1 MTFPI
6 VFPPFVGSYM
16 RTLKSTVDDSVNF
29 IFDGNYPG
37 YMEARYV
44 RRSPKYFACYLSSQ
58 TGCNQGCRMCHL
70 TATKQTKKDDVGIRQ
85 YMEQATAV
93 FTHYDA
99 NCAPAEIVHFNF
111 MARGEAFNNP
121 EFLAHGK
128 DLFDKL
134 GAESIKRSLF
144 PRFLIS
150 TIMPECVANVSLSK
164 TFPVIHPEIYYSIY
178 SVNPEFRK
186 KWLPKAMPVDNA
198 LTMLKDYQ
206 ENTKKIIKLHWAFIE
221 GENDS
226 EDDMALLCHKVRSS
240 GLRVDIAIVRY
251 NPYSDKYGKEPHIDI
266 INRNVDILKSL
277 MPFSKIKMIT
287 RVGPDVKASCGMFV
301 EPGSI

>member
-6 VFPPFVGSYM
+6 VFPPFVGTYM
-16 RTLKSTVDDSVNF
+16 KTLKSEVDDSVNF
-29 IFDGNYPG
+29 IFDGAFPG

-70 TATKQTKKDDVGIRQ
+70 TATKQTRKDDVGLRQ
-85 YMEQATAV
+85 YIEQAHAV
-93 FTHYDA
+93 FDHYDK
-99 NCAPAEIVHFNF
+99 NCPPAEIVHFNF

-121 EFLAHGK
+121 EFIAHGK
-128 DLFDKL
+128 ELFEKL
-134 GAESIKRSLF
+134 GVESTNRNLF

-150 TIMPECVANVSLSK
+150 TIMPTCMAGRSLSK
-164 TFPVIHPEIYYSIY
+164 IFPVVHPEIYYSIY

-186 KWLPKAMPVDNA
+186 KWLPKAMPVDDS
-198 LTMLKDYQ
+198 LSILKEYQ
-206 ENTKKIIKLHWAFIE
+206 ENTKKIVKLHWAFIE

-226 EDDMALLCHKVRSS
+226 EEDMALLCHKVRTS

-251 NPYSDKYGKEPHIDI
+251 NPYSEQYGKESHIDV
-266 INRNVDILKSL
+266 INRNVEILKTL
-277 MPFSKIKMIT
+277 LPFSKIKMIT

-301 EPGSI
+301 EPGSV

>member
-70 TATKQTKKDDVGIRQ
+70 TATKQTKKDDVGLRQ
-85 YMEQATAV
+85 YLEQANAV
-93 FTHYDA
+93 FEHYDN
-99 NCAPAEIVHFNF
+99 NCEPAEIVHFNF

-121 EFLAHGK
+121 EFMTCGRE
-128 DLFDKL
+128 LFDKL
-134 GAESIKRSLF
+134 GAESIKRNLF

-150 TIMPECVANVSLSK
+150 TIMPECISGVSLSK

-178 SVNPEFRK
+178 SVNPDFRN
-186 KWLPKAMPVDNA
+186 KWLPKAMPVDEA
-198 LTMLKDYQ
+198 LKVLKDYQ

-251 NPYSDKYGKEPHIDI
+251 NPYSDKYGKESHIDV

-287 RVGPDVKASCGMFV
+287 RVGPDGKASCGMFV